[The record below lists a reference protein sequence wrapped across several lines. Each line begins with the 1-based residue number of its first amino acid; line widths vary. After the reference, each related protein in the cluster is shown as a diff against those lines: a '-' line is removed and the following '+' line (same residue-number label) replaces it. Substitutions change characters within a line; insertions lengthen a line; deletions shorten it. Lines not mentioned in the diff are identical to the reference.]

1 MKIKPEHLVAFLVLV
16 VVVNLSC
23 EKRVTTVTDL
33 ASAIKRNG
41 IHYHTTAPVDL
52 SAFRYAQI
60 DEALA
65 LTGDNLR
72 VELFR
77 INNEKTY
84 KLFLGSC
91 LLLAAAEAK
100 TQQRLPGRPD
110 IYSKRPF
117 IIIVREEPRKGEV
130 KKTLDKIFSEGKIDM

>member
-1 MKIKPEHLVAFLVLV
+1 MKKKTETFIAFIV
-16 VVVNLSC
+16 VVGLTVSC

-33 ASAIKRNG
+33 SSAMKRNG
-41 IHYHTTAPVDL
+41 IHYHTTALVDL

-84 KLFLGSC
+84 KLFFSSC

-100 TQQRLPGRPD
+100 AQQRLPGSPD

-130 KKTLDKIFSEGKIDM
+130 KKTLDKIFSEEKN